1 MSVLLKPIV
10 SEKFATLNENRVY
23 GFIVANEANKVE
35 IRKAIETIYGVTVE
49 SVNTAVAK
57 GKQKTKYTKKAV
69 VSGKTK
75 DVKKAFVK
83 VAEGDVIDFYSG
95 I

>member
-1 MSVLLKPIV
+1 MSVLIKPIV
-10 SEKFATLNENRVY
+10 SEKFAQLNENRVY
-23 GFIVANEANKVE
+23 GFVVAKDANKVE
-35 IRKAIETIYGVTVE
+35 IRKAVETIYGVTVE
-49 SVNTAVAK
+49 SVNTAIAK

-83 VAEGDVIDFYSG
+83 VAEGEMIDFYSG

>member
-23 GFIVANEANKVE
+23 GFVVAKDANKVE

>member
-1 MSVLLKPIV
+1 MSVLIKPIV
-10 SEKFATLNENRVY
+10 SEKFAQLNENRVY
-23 GFIVANEANKVE
+23 GFVVAKDANKVE
-35 IRKAIETIYGVTVE
+35 IRKAVETIYGVTVE

-69 VSGKTK
+69 VSGKAK

-83 VAEGDVIDFYSG
+83 VAEGEMIDFYSG

>member
-10 SEKFATLNENRVY
+10 SEKFAQLNEARVY
-23 GFIVANEANKVE
+23 GFVVAKDANKVE
-35 IRKAIETIYGVTVE
+35 IRKAVETIYGVTVE

>member
-10 SEKFATLNENRVY
+10 SEKFAGLNEERVY
-23 GFIVANEANKVE
+23 GFVVAKSANKVE
-35 IRKAIETIYGVTVE
+35 IKKQVEAIYGVTVE

-57 GKQKTKYTKKAV
+57 GKNKVKYTKKAV

-75 DVKKAFVK
+75 DVKKAYVK
-83 VAEGDVIDFYSG
+83 VAEGEIIDFYSG
-95 I
+95 L

>member
-10 SEKFATLNENRVY
+10 SEKFAALNEQNVY
-23 GFIVANEANKVE
+23 GFVVAKDANKVQIKKQVE
-35 IRKAIETIYGVTVE
+35 SIYGVTVQ

-69 VSGKTK
+69 VSGKVS
-75 DVKKAFVK
+75 DVKKAYVK
-83 VAEGDVIDFYSG
+83 IAEGEMIDFYSG
-95 I
+95 V

>member
-10 SEKFATLNENRVY
+10 SEKFASLNEQNVY
-23 GFIVANEANKVE
+23 GFVVTKEANKVE
-35 IRKAIETIYGVTVE
+35 IKKEVEAIYGVTVE

-69 VSGKTK
+69 VSGKVS
-75 DVKKAFVK
+75 DVKKAYVK
-83 VAEGDVIDFYSG
+83 VAEGDMIDFYSG
-95 I
+95 V

>member
-1 MSVLLKPIV
+1 MSVLIKPIV
-10 SEKFATLNENRVY
+10 SEKFAQLNENRVY
-23 GFIVANEANKVE
+23 GFVVAKDANKVE
-35 IRKAIETIYGVTVE
+35 IRKAVETIYGVTVE

-83 VAEGDVIDFYSG
+83 VAEGEIIDFYSG

>member
-1 MSVLLKPIV
+1 MSVLIKPIV
-10 SEKFATLNENRVY
+10 SEKFAQLNESRVY
-23 GFIVANEANKVE
+23 GFVVAMDANKVE
-35 IRKAIETIYGVTVE
+35 IRKAVETIYGVTVE
-49 SVNTAVAK
+49 SVTTAVAK

-83 VAEGDVIDFYSG
+83 VAEGEMIDFYSG

>member
-1 MSVLLKPIV
+1 MSVLIKPIV
-10 SEKFATLNENRVY
+10 SEKFAQLNENRVY
-23 GFIVANEANKVE
+23 GFVVAKDANKVE
-35 IRKAIETIYGVTVE
+35 IRKAVETIYGVTVE

-83 VAEGDVIDFYSG
+83 VAEGEMIDFYSG

>member
-10 SEKFATLNENRVY
+10 SEKFAKLNEGRVY
-23 GFIVANEANKVE
+23 GFVVANDANKVE
-35 IRKAIETIYGVTVE
+35 IRKAVEAIYGVTVE
-49 SVNTAVAK
+49 SVNTALSK

-83 VAEGDVIDFYSG
+83 VAEGEMIDFYSG

>member
-10 SEKFATLNENRVY
+10 SEKFASLNEDRVY
-23 GFIVANEANKVE
+23 GFVVDKAANKVE
-35 IRKAIETIYGVTVE
+35 IKKEIEAIYGVTVE

-57 GKQKTKYTKKAV
+57 GKMKTKYTKKAV
-69 VSGKTK
+69 VSGKTN
-75 DVKKAFVK
+75 DVKKAYVK

>member
-10 SEKFATLNENRVY
+10 SEKFAALNEQNVY
-23 GFIVANEANKVE
+23 GFVVSKDANKVQIKKQVE
-35 IRKAIETIYGVTVE
+35 SIYGVSVE

-69 VSGKTK
+69 VSGKVS
-75 DVKKAFVK
+75 DVKKAYVK
-83 VAEGDVIDFYSG
+83 IAEGEMIDFYSG
-95 I
+95 V

>member
-10 SEKFATLNENRVY
+10 SEKFASLNEQNVY
-23 GFIVANEANKVE
+23 GFVVLKSANKVE
-35 IRKAIETIYGVTVE
+35 IKKEIEGIYGVTVE

-57 GKQKTKYTKKAV
+57 GKQKTKYTKGAV
-69 VSGKTK
+69 VSGKTS
-75 DVKKAFVK
+75 DVNKAYVK
-83 VAEGDVIDFYSG
+83 VAEGDMIDFYSG

>member
-10 SEKFATLNENRVY
+10 SEKFAQLNENRVY
-23 GFIVANEANKVE
+23 GFVVAKDANKVE
-35 IRKAIETIYGVTVE
+35 IRKAVETIYGVTVE

-69 VSGKTK
+69 VSGKTS
-75 DVKKAFVK
+75 DAKKAYVK